1 MSGTTTRRKRASSK
15 KRGGLNG
22 TTGAK
27 TAKFPA
33 RKGSFQNTA
42 LKSGETVLYALGGAL
57 LGAAVGK
64 FSVVPGLVL
73 IGVGT
78 HKNMPGLTTA
88 GATMAL
94 TAGYKRK
101 DSAVNGLDGEEDNYG
116 ADGVGGINVQNIA
129 NGAKARVANWLA
141 NFSEKIALPSISSP
155 AAASSST
162 PANSSAPANGGQQTA
177 GLDATYDL
185 PPLEEGNYGR
195 PMEAVIGNIAGFN
208 GLGNADQSN
217 TMLGFSASL

>member
-1 MSGTTTRRKRASSK
+1 MSGTTTRRKKASSK

-33 RKGSFQNTA
+33 RKGSFQDTA

-94 TAGYKRK
+94 ASGYKRK
-101 DSAVNGLDGEEDNYG
+101 DSAVNGLDGDEDNYG
-116 ADGVGGINVQNIA
+116 ADGIGGLNAQNIF
-129 NGAKARVANWLA
+129 NGAKARVGNWLS
-141 NFSEKIALPSISSP
+141 NFSEKVPIPGISAP
-155 AAASSST
+155 AVSSSSST
-162 PANSSAPANGGQQTA
+162 PANNTAANGGQQTA

-195 PMEAVIGNIAGFN
+195 PMEAVIGNVAGFN
-208 GLGNADQSN
+208 GFGNADQSN

>member
-22 TTGAK
+22 TSGAK

-101 DSAVNGLDGEEDNYG
+101 DSAVNGLDGDEDNYG

-129 NGAKARVANWLA
+129 NGAKARVANWLS
-141 NFSEKIALPSISSP
+141 NFSEKIALPGVSTP
-155 AAASSST
+155 AASSTST
-162 PANSSAPANGGQQTA
+162 PANNAAASGGQPTA
-177 GLDATYDL
+177 GLESIYDL
-185 PPLEEGNYGR
+185 PAIEDGNGR

-208 GLGNADQSN
+208 GLGTTDQGN
-217 TMLGFSASL
+217 TMVGVSASM